1 MDKWKVIAL
10 VAIGF
15 SVGVVYAW
23 GAGGASASGWGS
35 GRAVVELTAD
45 TDGFCTTGIDGWL
58 KNPRCSCPVGF
69 TWVGWKASPLNQASR
84 ETLLVC
90 LEN

>member
-10 VAIGF
+10 VSIGF

-45 TDGFCTTGIDGWL
+45 TVGSCATGHNGWTQR
-58 KNPRCSCPVGF
+58 PGCSCPTGF
-69 TWVGWKASPLNQASR
+69 TWVGWR
-84 ETLLVC
+84 ETMYATQGDAVLVC